1 MLLYIIE
8 LCLSIWLKNFHYYIR
23 RNKNIL
29 KLLNY
34 TVDIIIKLCYI
45 ITIAK
50 NKTKKPTGA
59 ATNSHRSAP
68 IKRKVALL

>member
-1 MLLYIIE
+1 MCVINVAQKSIVN
-8 LCLSIWLKNFHYYIR
+8 LCVILFIVPIAYVRNIMYY
-23 RNKNIL
+23 
-29 KLLNY
+29 
-34 TVDIIIKLCYI
+34 

-68 IKRKVALL
+68 IKRKVAPL